1 MDKIFKAFAVAI
13 VLFALVLAVFVGAR
27 VDQFT
32 MSMLGGAFV
41 GLMIA
46 VPTTM
51 MATMLF
57 TRTRDPRIS
66 DRQWHHTSPLPPSP
80 PQYWAMPQTPY
91 TQPQP
96 QPQQMNQVP
105 PQLTNQNLR
114 WDMPALPRRRFYVI
128 GEAGQMEE
136 LTSPLEDD
144 ADFKVINPHT
154 LGANSI

>member
-96 QPQQMNQVP
+96 QPQQMNRVP

-114 WDMPALPRRRFYVI
+114 WDMPDLPRRRFYVI

>member
-57 TRTRDPRIS
+57 TRTRDLRAS

-80 PQYWAMPQTPY
+80 PQYWALPQTPY

-96 QPQQMNQVP
+96 QQPNQAT
-105 PQLTNQNLR
+105 PQLANQNLR

-128 GEAGQMEE
+128 GETGQMEE
-136 LTSPLEDD
+136 LSSPLEED

-154 LGANSI
+154 LGASSI